1 MKRHAYLFTALTCG
15 ASLLQAADTYDI
27 TLTNAQK
34 YTDCRISY
42 ESGSQTKFTG
52 KDKSGKEV
60 TLTVNTTSIL
70 LKKEIED
77 KPVPAK
83 ETEEPTSP
91 ETPAATETPTTE
103 EAPAAE
109 GEAPTTPTEATT
121 PKGSGETKPTEEP
134 SIKPADAE
142 TEKAKD
148 VSLKLREKLAAIDTE
163 LGSLSNPSRSLVA
176 ACKNSKSTIERR
188 LETLDK
194 LAIEVAELQT
204 KFNQVSGGDYVYKHV
219 SSDDRDKYMRDGKAA
234 HDAMLVDVKE
244 YKNARKV
251 GGLDKFEILRDRYQG
266 IPEYKEAYKWYISTL
281 KNLQKRWT
289 NLLNAETKK
298 RNRLNSAKQA
308 DMRKKDTEAYN
319 KLEAYF
325 EKNGEQIAK
334 VWYTPENR
342 NIVMLEK
349 ATNKVRDALRR
360 NEKGLQDEAIGT
372 VPDILHAFWENMD
385 KARSLMISGDLPGA
399 AETLK
404 EDPNYNKILKL
415 NRNLLPEEYKSPIRA
430 QRMDLEQEIKRR
442 TRDRNTLEGQL
453 ERKIAQLETS
463 TKSAESQ
470 IDALLE
476 RIAHEKEVDVQN
488 STVEIDEK
496 KPEPAKPA
504 TDNKTKEPK
513 PAGKAPENKK

>member
-1 MKRHAYLFTALTCG
+1 MKRHAFLFTVLTCG

-42 ESGSQTKFTG
+42 ESGSKTKFTG

-60 TLTVNTTSIL
+60 TLTVNTSSIL
-70 LKKEIED
+70 MKKEVEE
-77 KPVPAK
+77 KPAPA
-83 ETEEPTSP
+83 ENTEEPTAP
-91 ETPAATETPTTE
+91 ETPTATETPATE
-103 EAPAAE
+103 EATAAE
-109 GEAPTTPTEATT
+109 GETPTEATA
-121 PKGSGETKPTEEP
+121 PEGSGETKPAEEAAIMP
-134 SIKPADAE
+134 SDAE
-142 TEKAKD
+142 MDKAKD

-163 LGSLSNPSRSLVA
+163 LASLSNPSRSLVA

-194 LAIEVAELQT
+194 LAIDVAELQT
-204 KFNQVSGGDYVYKHV
+204 KFNQVSGGDYVFKHV
-219 SSDDRDKYMRDGKAA
+219 SSDDRDKYMREGKAA

-334 VWYTPENR
+334 VWYTPDNR

-372 VPDILHAFWENMD
+372 VPDILQAFWENMD
-385 KARSLMISGDLPGA
+385 KARTLMISGDLPGA
-399 AETLK
+399 EETLK

-415 NRNLLPEEYKSPIRA
+415 NRSLLPEEYKTPIRA

-442 TRDRNTLEGQL
+442 TRERNSLEGQL
-453 ERKIAQLETS
+453 ERKIAQLENS

-504 TDNKTKEPK
+504 TENKAKEPK
-513 PAGKAPENKK
+513 PADKAPENKK